1 MKIKDLFK
9 QMEKANEFAK
19 MIGEEE
25 FVLYAS
31 INGYSGKECHTFKE
45 FKKWLKVEEWA
56 TYFVEKLL
64 EVEIELQGKNSAMV
78 YFDTYN
84 PYFGLDKGNSIEVA
98 IYKRY

>member
-45 FKKWLKVEEWA
+45 FQKWLKVEEWA

-84 PYFGLDKGNSIEVA
+84 PYFGLDKDNSIEVA